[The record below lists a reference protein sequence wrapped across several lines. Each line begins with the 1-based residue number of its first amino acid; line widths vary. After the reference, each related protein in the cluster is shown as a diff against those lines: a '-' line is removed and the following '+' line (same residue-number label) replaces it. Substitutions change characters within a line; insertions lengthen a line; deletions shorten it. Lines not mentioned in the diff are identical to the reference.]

1 MTVYNMAMERWKSGT
16 NCIFNVGYHLIWCP
30 KYRRQVLVGE
40 VEKRLKKVMET
51 KAKELGVDIISLE
64 IMPDHIHLF
73 VKCKPT
79 FAPHQLVKQ
88 FKGNSSRILRT
99 EFPHLK
105 SRIPTLWTNSYYCES
120 VGHISEE
127 TIKKYIDDQK
137 NK

>member
-1 MTVYNMAMERWKSGT
+1 MSMERWKSGT
-16 NCIFNVGYHLIWCP
+16 NCIFNIGYHLIWCS
-30 KYRRQVLVGE
+30 KYRRPVLVGV
-40 VEKRLKKVMET
+40 VEKRLRKIMSE
-51 KAKELGVDIISLE
+51 KAEFLGVNIASLE
-64 IMPDHIHLF
+64 ILPDHVHLF

-88 FKGNSSRILRT
+88 FKGNSSRLLRT

-120 VGHISEE
+120 VGHISEVV
-127 TIKKYIDDQK
+127 IKKYIEDQK

>member
-1 MTVYNMAMERWKSGT
+1 MERWKSGT
-16 NCIFNVGYHLIWCP
+16 NCIFNVGYHFIWCP
-30 KYRRQVLVGE
+30 KYRRQVLVGA
-40 VEKRLKKVMET
+40 VEKRLKKVMKD
-51 KAKELGVDIISLE
+51 KAEELGVDIISLE
-64 IMPDHIHLF
+64 IMPDHVHLF
-73 VKCKPT
+73 VKCKPI

-88 FKGNSSRILRT
+88 FKGSSSRILRT

-127 TIKKYIDDQK
+127 TIKKYIEDQK

>member
-1 MTVYNMAMERWKSGT
+1 MSMERWKSGT

-40 VEKRLKKVMET
+40 VEKRLSVVMRD
-51 KAKELGVDIISLE
+51 KAKQLGVDIISLE
-64 IMPDHIHLF
+64 IMPDHVHLF

-120 VGHISEE
+120 VGHISEA
-127 TIKKYIDDQK
+127 TVRKYIEDQK
-137 NK
+137 NR